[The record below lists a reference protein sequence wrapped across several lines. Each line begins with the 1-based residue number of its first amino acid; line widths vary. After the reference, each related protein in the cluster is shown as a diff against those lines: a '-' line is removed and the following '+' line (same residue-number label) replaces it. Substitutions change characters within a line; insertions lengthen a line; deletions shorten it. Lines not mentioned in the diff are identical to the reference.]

1 MTNLNVSSGNN
12 HETENDCLYNVQWRD
27 GTITLNFTI
36 TGRQIKRRQNSKKK
50 NKQTKKSEIRKF
62 NILKTTSGT
71 NRKIIIVRVC

>member
-36 TGRQIKRRQNSKKK
+36 TGRQIKRRQTVKKK
-50 NKQTKKSEIRKF
+50 QTNKQKKRNTKVQHIK
-62 NILKTTSGT
+62 N
-71 NRKIIIVRVC
+71 N

>member
-36 TGRQIKRRQNSKKK
+36 TGRQIKRRQNSKK
-50 NKQTKKSEIRKF
+50 NKQTNKQKKRNTKVQHIK
-62 NILKTTSGT
+62 N
-71 NRKIIIVRVC
+71 N